1 MLDPPRRGDK
11 LPHGW
16 EFGNGPEGAELSR
29 ARRLVS
35 VSVAAGI
42 LLAGIGALVLA
53 CRGKLRADQVP
64 WAAAALISLGVA
76 ASPISWTH
84 YQVLQYPGLALL
96 LHHALRRRAWMLSGA
111 TLVLGGLLY
120 PLPVAVLR
128 AYYRQFGAWTAA
140 SPATLYVWTSV
151 APLAALVLFGVL
163 LWQVKRA
170 VEPRPAR

>member
-1 MLDPPRRGDK
+1 MPAINWLFLDRNSKIQQGQASPVRPTK
-11 LPHGW
+11 IM
-16 EFGNGPEGAELSR
+16 S
-29 ARRLVS
+29 
-35 VSVAAGI
+35 
-42 LLAGIGALVLA
+42 A
-53 CRGKLRADQVP
+53 CSAM
-64 WAAAALISLGVA
+64 A